1 MTEKI
6 KATLRDSSAARW
18 TALVIVSFTMM
29 MAYFFT
35 DVMGPLEAPLT
46 TNGKLVYFEDGT
58 YLAADSLIK
67 ISTINCEDEITIGS
81 TYATT
86 FLNSDGVTES
96 KEMTVSS
103 TINGLGWS
111 NSDYGIFSGAYG
123 YINVFLLMLFFG
135 GLILDKMGVRFTGIM
150 STGLMFIGAA
160 IKWYAVDNG
169 FTSEMFGLPTQVVV
183 ACLGFAIYGMG
194 AEIAGIT
201 VTKVIAKWFTG
212 HEMAL
217 AMGLQVALAR
227 VGTACALFF
236 ALPIAQ
242 SNGNIS
248 APVKLGASALCIG
261 LLSYIAY
268 CIMDKKLDNSIT
280 SENVSAES
288 EEQFKFSD
296 LKVIFCNQGFWLI
309 TLLCVIFYS
318 AVFPFLKF
326 ATNLMIIKYG
336 VSPDLAGIIP
346 GLLPF
351 GTILLTPLFGSLYDK
366 IGKGAT
372 LMIIGSV
379 LLTIVHILFAMP
391 LLNVWWFAVI
401 IMILLGIA
409 FSLVPSAM
417 WPSVPKIIPMKQLGS
432 AYAIIFYI
440 QNIGLSLVPV
450 LIGNTIANHT
460 SNGTTDYTVPMS
472 IFALFGAIAIA
483 IAVLL
488 KFTDKR
494 KGYGLEEA
502 NIK

>member
-6 KATLRDSSAARW
+6 RKTLRDSQAARW

-58 YLAADSLIK
+58 YLAADSLMK
-67 ISTINCEDEITIGS
+67 ITDIASEDEIAVGN
-81 TYATT
+81 TYIATFQNEEGIT
-86 FLNSDGVTES
+86 AI

-103 TINGLGWS
+103 TIDGLGWS

-123 YINVFLLMLFFG
+123 YINVFLFMLFFG

-150 STGLMFIGAA
+150 STGLMFVGAA

-169 FTSEMFGLPTQVVV
+169 FTGEMFGLPTQVVV

-201 VTKVIAKWFTG
+201 VTKVIAKWFAG

-242 SNGNIS
+242 SAGDVS
-248 APVKLGASALCIG
+248 APVMFGASALCIG
-261 LLSYIAY
+261 LLSYIVY
-268 CIMDKKLDNSIT
+268 CVMDKKLDKSIAG
-280 SENVSAES
+280 EDIAAES

-309 TLLCVIFYS
+309 TFLCLIFYA

-336 VSPDLAGIIP
+336 VSPSIAGMIP

-351 GTILLTPLFGSLYDK
+351 GTMLLTPLFGSLYDK
-366 IGKGAT
+366 MGKGAT

-440 QNIGLSLVPV
+440 QNIGLSMVPV
-450 LIGNTIANHT
+450 LIGNAIAANT
-460 SNGTTDYTVPMS
+460 SNGTTDYTIPMS
-472 IFALFGAIAIA
+472 IFALFGAMAVV

-488 KFTDKR
+488 KITDKR